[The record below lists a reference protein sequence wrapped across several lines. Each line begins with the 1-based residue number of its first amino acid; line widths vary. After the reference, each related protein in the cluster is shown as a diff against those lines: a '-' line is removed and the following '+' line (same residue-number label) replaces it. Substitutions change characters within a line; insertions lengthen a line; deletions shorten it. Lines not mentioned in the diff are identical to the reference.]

1 MRRPSACQM
10 SIRIFTDTE
19 DTEQLPITKSKSA
32 EKSSDNSFLYNQQL
46 QWNFWYGKRE
56 NQSLLMKLNEAGVES
71 SCQPRPKYLFWI
83 FKAINSS
90 TFGYM

>member
-46 QWNFWYGKRE
+46 Q
-56 NQSLLMKLNEAGVES
+56 
-71 SCQPRPKYLFWI
+71 
-83 FKAINSS
+83 
-90 TFGYM
+90 